1 MTLFNASACIWTC
14 MNQGVV
20 WECPYSNNS
29 TIFGLFGPRS
39 NRCFWRLLSNLFLFH
54 RAFLAAKNKVRM
66 TSQMSSS
73 NWHHCAW
80 KKLWGQ
86 AVDSNSLYSHYIAN
100 GHLSSL
106 IPCLAARECLSDWNL
121 YLNREPHRIP
131 PTPNHLCAITH
142 HGTHTN
148 STKQLR
154 LKHLKPS
161 LTTFPTHPDSWSAID
176 PFRIS
181 S

>member
-1 MTLFNASACIWTC
+1 MTLCNASACIWTC

-20 WECPYSNNS
+20 WECPYSNYS

-66 TSQMSSS
+66 TSQMSSKKTGTY
-73 NWHHCAW
+73 WHHCAW

-86 AVDSNSLYSHYIAN
+86 AIAYISYIAIISPT
-100 GHLSSL
+100 GTFHPL
-106 IPCLAARECLSDWNL
+106 IPCLAALCLSDWNL

-131 PTPNHLCAITH
+131 PKPSICFITH
-142 HGTHTN
+142 HGTHTQTQQN
-148 STKQLR
+148 N
-154 LKHLKPS
+154 
-161 LTTFPTHPDSWSAID
+161 
-176 PFRIS
+176 
-181 S
+181 